1 MAAFERVLSGIPQMD
16 QAFDNIRLGDNVV
29 WQVSD
34 LSEFRTFVE
43 PYVEQAKQDG
53 RNIIYIRFA
62 AHEPILIEENGI
74 KVYQVKL
81 SHRFETFTIEIHRII
96 EKEGRDAF
104 YVFDCLS
111 ELQVAWSTDLMMGNF
126 FRVTCPFL
134 FQLDT
139 VAYFPIL
146 RGRHSFQ
153 AVAKIRET
161 TQLFLDV
168 YSDEKSLYVHPLKV
182 WNRYSP
188 TMFLPHAYIPAEGIF
203 KPLTDGVSTSRFYAV
218 LNRKDGYNA
227 QHSQDSYDR
236 FFDLAKLQYERSELS
251 SDTFQ
256 IMCKTMMTRDEK
268 MREMVYSAFTP
279 EDLFHIRA
287 RMIGSGM
294 IGGKACG
301 MLLARKLVERELENA
316 GAVMEPHDSFYIG
329 SDVFYTYIVANGFW
343 NMRIRQRSEEE
354 YFSIAPKLQEALRT
368 GNFPKDIEEQFIQ
381 MLEYYGQSPII
392 VRSSSIL
399 EDGFG
404 NAFAGKYES
413 VFCVNQG
420 ELEDRLKAFEDAV
433 RTVYASTMD
442 NSALEYR
449 KQRGLADRDEQMAL
463 LVQRVSG
470 SSYDGFF
477 MPDAAG
483 VGYSYSSYKVSS
495 DMKPEEGMLRVVM
508 GLGTR
513 AVDRTNGDYP
523 CIIGLSCAQEALKK
537 KPEERQKYSQ
547 HNIDV
552 LDTIEGKL
560 STKTLTNLGI
570 EGKSRLVEHDYE
582 LERMFRERG
591 QSRDIYLITCKGFIR
606 NEKLIHTMKRIL
618 SILQEHYEYPVDIE
632 FTVNFGEKEDFVINL
647 LQCRPLQLGKN
658 YNYKIKEE
666 LPKMQKENVLLHIKN
681 ASMGHSRMEEITHV
695 VYIDPQAYYTFQ
707 YYSKPLVARAV
718 GEVNRYYKEKG
729 MHLLL
734 LTPGR
739 IGTSSPELGVPVVF
753 ADICNFMGICEI
765 SYSKAGYC
773 PELSFGSHM
782 FQDLVEADI
791 YYGAIYE
798 NEKTCIWNPM
808 LLDESRNCYSKIMAQ
823 ISPQMQELAE
833 IIHVYDCRDL
843 GILFYHNE
851 EKEETICGIPEK

>member
-1 MAAFERVLSGIPQMD
+1 MAAFERILSGIPQMD
-16 QAFDNIRLGDNVV
+16 EAFHNIRLGDNVV

-34 LSEFRTFVE
+34 LSEFRAFVM
-43 PYVEQAKQDG
+43 PYVEQAKRDK
-53 RNIIYIRFA
+53 RNLIYIRFA
-62 AHEPILIEENGI
+62 AHEPIITDTEGV

-161 TQLFLDV
+161 TQLLLDV
-168 YSDEKSLYVHPLKV
+168 YSDEKCLYVHPLKV

-188 TMFLPHAYIPAEGIF
+188 TMFLPHAYIPSEGTF
-203 KPLTDGVSTSRFYAV
+203 KPLTDGVSTSRFYTV
-218 LNRKDGYNA
+218 LNKKDGYKA
-227 QHSQDSYDR
+227 QHHRDSYDR
-236 FFDLAKLQYERSELS
+236 FFDFARLQYDRSELS

-256 IMCKTMMTRDEK
+256 TMCKTMMTRDEK
-268 MREMVYSAFTP
+268 LREMVYTAFTP

-301 MLLARKLVERELENA
+301 MLLARKLVEREMENA
-316 GAVMEPHDSFYIG
+316 QAVLEPHDSFYIG
-329 SDVFYTYIVANGFW
+329 SDVFYTYIVSNGFW
-343 NMRIRQRSEEE
+343 DMRIRQRSEKE
-354 YFSIAPKLQEALRT
+354 YFTIAPKLQEALRN
-368 GNFPKDIEEQFIQ
+368 GKFPQDIEEQFIQ

-392 VRSSSIL
+392 VRSSSLL

-420 ELEDRLKAFEDAV
+420 ELEERLQAFEDAV

-442 NSALEYR
+442 ISALEYR
-449 KQRGLADRDEQMAL
+449 RQRGLADRDEQMAL

-483 VGYSYSSYKVSS
+483 VGYSYSSYKVCEE
-495 DMKPEEGMLRVVM
+495 MKPEEGMLRVVM

-523 CIIGLSCAQEALKK
+523 CIIGLSCPEEALKK
-537 KPEERQKYSQ
+537 RAEDRQKYSQ

-552 LDTIEGKL
+552 LDTREGSL
-560 STKTLTNLGI
+560 STKTLSVLGM

-591 QSRDIYLITCKGFIR
+591 QNRNIYHISCKGFIQ
-606 NEKLIHTMKRIL
+606 NKNLMHTMKRIL
-618 SILQEHYEYPVDIE
+618 QILQEHYEYPVDIE
-632 FTVNFGEKEDFVINL
+632 FTVNFGEQEDYVVNL

-658 YNYKIKEE
+658 YTCEISEDI
-666 LPKMQKENVLLHIKN
+666 PKMRENEVLFHIKS
-681 ASMGHSRMEEITHV
+681 ASMGHSRVEDITHV
-695 VYIDPQAYYTFQ
+695 IFIDPQAYYSFP

-718 GEVNRYYKEKG
+718 GELNRYYKEKG
-729 MHLLL
+729 MHILL

-798 NEKTCIWNPM
+798 NERTQVWNPK
-808 LLDESRNCYSKIMAQ
+808 LFGEERNCYSEIMEE
-823 ISPQMQELAE
+823 ISPQMVELAE
-833 IIHVYDCRDL
+833 IIHVYDTREL
-843 GILFYHNE
+843 GLLFYHNAK
-851 EKEETICGIPEK
+851 KEETVCGVREK